1 MLGLD
6 SGLGQEI
13 FLFQMYSTVDE
24 KNNALSHINIQE
36 KGMEWEEP
44 SITSEGYQAASP
56 QRL

>member
-1 MLGLD
+1 
-6 SGLGQEI
+6 
-13 FLFQMYSTVDE
+13 MYSTVDE

>member
-24 KNNALSHINIQE
+24 KNNALSHVNIQE
-36 KGMEWEEP
+36 KGME
-44 SITSEGYQAASP
+44 
-56 QRL
+56 